1 MTPRRALLRVR
12 SAADEICRDLTLVST
27 KIAPTGTG
35 RIRPTEF
42 GTVLRTLFE
51 KRSARRSRARRR
63 IRRQTA
69 SRPRVQRFASTMAPP
84 PPHAAS
90 APLRSGRTGDLD
102 GNLNRVKRELR
113 RIRFPVDFDGGAA
126 RQGSPMALLPALHY
140 AMLGFSRHVTSSLSE
155 AGHDLRAKSDARF
168 VENAWRALREEFGY
182 NPALTPQQ
190 FLSPGFAER
199 KLMLLFDAIEL
210 CKRRHNEHARAQRGR
225 ESQRIPRV
233 AREAAA
239 RSAAD
244 ATSTDEP
251 VERRVPIRVERAPRA
266 ASAHADA
273 RVDAARVNADARV
286 DANARAR
293 ATNASD
299 AARDSDDSD
308 GDFEFRPSPGRA
320 PLADVVVPPEE
331 AAERAWFA
339 STSASSSVP
348 ASPSASTR
356 LGGSGGRLGGGGAVV
371 PPSPPPGSGFVA
383 EDDERP
389 GTRTDALRD
398 GLRRSGGFANENA
411 APRGGEDGGGTLPSD
426 GGAFDAGM
434 TSSDVPDVAAA
445 VAAVERRAAEAESRA
460 AAAVDIARFAEV
472 RAGEAADVAAAA
484 SAECDDARRK
494 IAALS
499 SALAEQTAKTMLLEG
514 RVRMLEEGAERA
526 AVGYVSSAGVR
537 ASREREK
544 RRASGGKW
552 TSDATTTTAAN
563 ERKKESVLAPAFVDV
578 VGEAEDA
585 VGARNA
591 SGSRGE
597 SNSAYSSYY
606 GNLSGLADSR
616 RR

>member
-1 MTPRRALLRVR
+1 
-12 SAADEICRDLTLVST
+12 
-27 KIAPTGTG
+27 
-35 RIRPTEF
+35 
-42 GTVLRTLFE
+42 
-51 KRSARRSRARRR
+51 
-63 IRRQTA
+63 
-69 SRPRVQRFASTMAPP
+69 MAPP

-168 VENAWRALREEFGY
+168 VENAWRALREAFGY

-239 RSAAD
+239 RSASD

-273 RVDAARVNADARV
+273 RVDAARVNAVARV

-371 PPSPPPGSGFVA
+371 PPSPPRGSGLVA

-411 APRGGEDGGGTLPSD
+411 APRGGEDGGGMPFSDGGAFDAGMPSD

-434 TSSDVPDVAAA
+434 TSSEVPDVAAA
-445 VAAVERRAAEAESRA
+445 VAAAERRAAEAESRA

-484 SAECDDARRK
+484 AAECDDARRK

-526 AVGYVSSAGVR
+526 AVGYVASAGVR

>member
-1 MTPRRALLRVR
+1 MTPRCALLRVR

-27 KIAPTGTG
+27 QIAPTGTG

-42 GTVLRTLFE
+42 GTRLRTLFE

-69 SRPRVQRFASTMAPP
+69 SRPRVQRIASTMAPP

-168 VENAWRALREEFGY
+168 VENAWRALREAFGY

-239 RSAAD
+239 RSASD

-273 RVDAARVNADARV
+273 RVDAARVNAVARV

-339 STSASSSVP
+339 STSASLSVP

-371 PPSPPPGSGFVA
+371 PPSPPRGSGLVA

-411 APRGGEDGGGTLPSD
+411 APRGGEDGGGMPFSDGGAFDAGMPSD

-434 TSSDVPDVAAA
+434 TSSEVPDVAAA
-445 VAAVERRAAEAESRA
+445 VAAVPN
-460 AAAVDIARFAEV
+460 
-472 RAGEAADVAAAA
+472 
-484 SAECDDARRK
+484 DARR
-494 IAALS
+494 
-499 SALAEQTAKTMLLEG
+499 
-514 RVRMLEEGAERA
+514 
-526 AVGYVSSAGVR
+526 
-537 ASREREK
+537 
-544 RRASGGKW
+544 RRSP
-552 TSDATTTTAAN
+552 
-563 ERKKESVLAPAFVDV
+563 APPP
-578 VGEAEDA
+578 
-585 VGARNA
+585 R
-591 SGSRGE
+591 
-597 SNSAYSSYY
+597 
-606 GNLSGLADSR
+606 
-616 RR
+616 

>member
-1 MTPRRALLRVR
+1 
-12 SAADEICRDLTLVST
+12 
-27 KIAPTGTG
+27 
-35 RIRPTEF
+35 
-42 GTVLRTLFE
+42 
-51 KRSARRSRARRR
+51 
-63 IRRQTA
+63 
-69 SRPRVQRFASTMAPP
+69 MAPP

-225 ESQRIPRV
+225 EAAAAVARDGIPRV

-244 ATSTDEP
+244 ATTNDEP
-251 VERRVPIRVERAPRA
+251 AERRVPIRVERAPRT
-266 ASAHADA
+266 ASARTDA
-273 RVDAARVNADARV
+273 KIAAAR
-286 DANARAR
+286 ANA
-293 ATNASD
+293 NAEANAKAVD

-339 STSASSSVP
+339 SASASASVS
-348 ASPSASTR
+348 ASPSASSR

-371 PPSPPPGSGFVA
+371 PPSPPRIRAPGSGLVA

-389 GTRTDALRD
+389 GIRTDALRD
-398 GLRRSGGFANENA
+398 GLRRSGGFADENA
-411 APRGGEDGGGTLPSD
+411 APRGEDEDVARVASAPNAAPNAAAD
-426 GGAFDAGM
+426 AFAFAGA
-434 TSSDVPDVAAA
+434 VAAA
-445 VAAVERRAAEAESRA
+445 ERRAAEAESRA
-460 AAAVDIARFAEV
+460 AAAVDLARFAEV

-484 SAECDDARRK
+484 AAECDDARRK

-526 AVGYVSSAGVR
+526 AVGYVASAGVR
-537 ASREREK
+537 ASRERE
-544 RRASGGKW
+544 RLRASGGRLPQ
-552 TSDATTTTAAN
+552 SARAGDDANSTRGAATAN
-563 ERKKESVLAPAFVDV
+563 ERKKDSASAPAFVDV
-578 VGEAEDA
+578 AVEAEDA
-585 VGARNA
+585 VGARDA
-591 SGSRGE
+591 SGSRGDT
-597 SNSAYSSYY
+597 NSAYSSYY
-606 GNLSGLADSR
+606 GNLSR
-616 RR
+616 RAWD